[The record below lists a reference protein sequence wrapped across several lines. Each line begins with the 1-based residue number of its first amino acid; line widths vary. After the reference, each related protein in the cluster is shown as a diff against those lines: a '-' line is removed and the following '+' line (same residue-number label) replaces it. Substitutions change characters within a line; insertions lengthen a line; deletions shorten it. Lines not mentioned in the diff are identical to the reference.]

1 MPPARRCTSSTLAF
15 RLFLGAMTGAYDGS
29 GMQPGALEDL
39 VDGVLRPVH
48 GQSHEIEVGAGDRT
62 DRRTVGLV
70 VTGAEHVG
78 SVHRDRQ
85 LAPQRTFACGD
96 EMFLASFED

>member
-15 RLFLGAMTGAYDGS
+15 RLFLGAMMGAYDGS

-39 VDGVLRPVH
+39 VDGVLRAVH
-48 GQSHEIEVGAGDRT
+48 GQSHEVEVGAGDRT
-62 DRRTVGLV
+62 DRRAVGRV

-78 SVHRDRQ
+78 GVHRDRH
-85 LAPQRTFACGD
+85 LTPQPSFAGGD
-96 EMFLASFED
+96 EVLLGALED